1 MSWEC
6 DPSPALLTAGVGAL
20 PALPAGAQLIRGLQG
35 KAKLQPPNRAGKGV
49 GMDSAVFPPG
59 WEAARYTN
67 VLGLCVPTSSKGL
80 RLFFPLEKVQGT
92 RRLRGQGLSWARAS
106 TWENLGRER
115 PFPPGM
121 FNGSSSKT
129 HKALKVQ
136 D

>member
-1 MSWEC
+1 MRWEC

-59 WEAARYTN
+59 WEAARYRN

-80 RLFFPLEKVQGT
+80 RLFFPQEKVQGT
-92 RRLRGQGLSWARAS
+92 RRLRGQRLSWARAS
-106 TWENLGRER
+106 TWENLGRESL
-115 PFPPGM
+115 FPQGCSMGAVP
-121 FNGSSSKT
+121 KCT
-129 HKALKVQ
+129 KH
-136 D
+136 